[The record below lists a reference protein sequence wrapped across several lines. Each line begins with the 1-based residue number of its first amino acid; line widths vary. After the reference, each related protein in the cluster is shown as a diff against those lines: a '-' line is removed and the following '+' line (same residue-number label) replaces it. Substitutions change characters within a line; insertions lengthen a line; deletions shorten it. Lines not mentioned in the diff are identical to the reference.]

1 MSRKAK
7 DRFPAN
13 ISQDGGLPG
22 LHRNAVHEHLALFA
36 DDLIGIVLY
45 ANGTSSGYKNQV
57 ALGKCLFQGSIKERM
72 STGEFP
78 KDTLERL
85 TLDVGYKVFVARND
99 GLDASAL
106 RHAWDMIRAR
116 LGEESACVIACNNNG
131 VPLLMA
137 AGTDAAVAAGF
148 NAGAIIKAISKHIK
162 GGGGG
167 KPTMAQAGGKD
178 VGGLDAALDAA
189 REILQK

>member
-1 MSRKAK
+1 
-7 DRFPAN
+7 
-13 ISQDGGLPG
+13 
-22 LHRNAVHEHLALFA
+22 
-36 DDLIGIVLY
+36 
-45 ANGTSSGYKNQV
+45 
-57 ALGKCLFQGSIKERM
+57 
-72 STGEFP
+72 
-78 KDTLERL
+78 
-85 TLDVGYKVFVARND
+85 
-99 GLDASAL
+99 
-106 RHAWDMIRAR
+106 
-116 LGEESACVIACNNNG
+116 
-131 VPLLMA
+131 MA